1 MLRLKGLLL
10 TIFTILCFQA
20 VAQNFYP
27 PIVNYSTHD
36 YGKHRNPENYCVV
49 QDKRGIMYFGNANG
63 LLEFDGENWN
73 FITIVPGAYVYSLG
87 VDTSGVIYV
96 GTYGDLGYLKPNDH
110 GELNYVSL
118 TSKLPEDDQFFS
130 EIWGVHITDDKVYY
144 QSYEAFFEYDIA
156 SEEIKAVYPSDEFSS
171 FHTSF
176 LVNDELYL
184 RSRGVGLVKYDGNK
198 VNELE
203 GTEFVEGL
211 GVFGL
216 HQLVDDS
223 LLIVTQEI
231 GLWKWKNGEA
241 RQLPELNEIPLNELG
256 IFGSTELTD
265 GNYALNSFTSGV
277 LVINSSGRITTE
289 INREGGLRSNSV
301 RNVFEDRDQNLWFA
315 LGNGISK
322 VNYHSPLS
330 YFSEMAGIEGNIES
344 MIRFKG
350 KLYVGTSYGL
360 FVQDTDK
367 GREREFKNAQ
377 LVKDQVWDFVVVDDH
392 LFIATSKGIFKTTGT
407 AFTEVSTN
415 RSNIIK
421 YIPHKGVFVSAGP
434 SGIYVYS
441 KSFALLWQEE
451 SNYSSFLSATLDP
464 NQDNTLW
471 LGSANS
477 GVFRLQLTEEGFVLD
492 QYGYFDGLNDNELGK
507 PIVFNG
513 EVIFGSTQ
521 GLLKFIHEDIMTK
534 DLADSLKTDP
544 DYNRGMF
551 QTEALYDSTFIE
563 QILLVEEDDDRTW
576 YCSEDKI
583 GYYDKKKKRFIDR
596 PFWGVYYGRVN
607 EFYLEDD
614 GVLWIGC
621 SDGLI
626 RYEKNI
632 HKLYEANFTSLIRK
646 FSVGRDSVLFDG
658 AFSKGGIVRIHQNE
672 ERLVELDYEHNDVY
686 FSFAAPYFEDDH
698 LPVFSY
704 MLEGNSTEW
713 SSWKKTSEANYTNLK
728 EGDYCFKVRAR
739 NVYGTMSDIAQYK
752 FRVLPPWY
760 RTTIAYILY
769 VILFIIVFIIGM
781 RISSAR
787 LKKKNIWLE
796 GIVEERTREITEKN
810 EVLKEQK
817 QEIEDSINYAQRIQ
831 EAILPLEA
839 EMKKWMPKS
848 FVLFRPKDIV
858 SGDFYWFTEKNN
870 KLVFICADCTG
881 HGVPGAFMSMIG
893 SDRLN
898 IIVGERQVTNPGL
911 ILSELNRAIKK
922 SLKQDGEKDSSKDGM
937 DAAICTIDLDT
948 NELLYAGANRP
959 LWYFENDE
967 IKEIKATKVA
977 VAGFTPDDQVFEEH
991 VIPLSKGLKFYM
1003 TSDGYAD
1010 QFGGERG
1017 KKLKVKAMK
1026 ILISEICNL
1035 DHEVQRDTLDKKLI
1049 DWMGDH
1055 EQIDDVCV
1063 VGFET

>member
-10 TIFTILCFQA
+10 TIFTIFCLKG
-20 VAQNFYP
+20 VAQNYYP
-27 PIVNYSTHD
+27 PVVNYSTHN
-36 YGKHRNPENYCVV
+36 YGKDRNPENYCAV
-49 QDKRGIMYFGNANG
+49 QDKRGVMYFGNANG
-63 LLEFDGENWN
+63 LLEFDGESWN
-73 FITIVPGAYVYSLG
+73 FITIVPGAYVYSLN
-87 VDTSGVIYV
+87 VDTAGVIYV
-96 GTYGDLGYLKPNDH
+96 GTYGDLGYLKPNDK
-110 GELNYVSL
+110 GELKYVSL
-118 TSKLPEDDQFFS
+118 SSKLPEEDQFFS
-130 EIWGVHITDDKVYY
+130 EIWDIHTTNNKVYY
-144 QSYEAFFEYDIA
+144 QSYEAFFEYDIE

-176 LVNDELYL
+176 LIEGELYL
-184 RSRGVGLVKYDGNK
+184 RSREIGLVKYDGDK
-198 VNELE
+198 ITELA

-216 HQLVDDS
+216 HRLVDDS

-231 GLWKWKNGEA
+231 GLWKWKDGAA
-241 RQLPELNEIPLNELG
+241 RKLPELNDTPLNELG

-277 LVINSSGRITTE
+277 LVINSSGKIKKE

-301 RNVFEDRDQNLWFA
+301 RSVFEDRDQNLWFA

-322 VNYHSPLS
+322 VNYHSPVS
-330 YFSEMAGIEGNIES
+330 FYSEIAGIEGNIES
-344 MIRFKG
+344 MIRFKD

-360 FVQDTDK
+360 FVQDTDEN
-367 GREREFKNAQ
+367 REREFKNTQ
-377 LVKDQVWDFVVVDDH
+377 LVKDQVWDFVIVDDH
-392 LFIATSKGIFKTTGT
+392 LFIATSKGIFKTSGT
-407 AFTEVSTN
+407 TFTSVSTN

-421 YIPHKGVFVSAGP
+421 YIPHKDVFVSAGP

-441 KSFALLWQEE
+441 KSFALLWQKE
-451 SNYSSFLSATLDP
+451 SNFSSFLSATLDP
-464 NQDNTLW
+464 NQENTMW

-477 GVFRLQLTEEGFVLD
+477 GVFRLQLTDEGFVLD

-534 DLADSLKTDP
+534 DLADSLKNDP

-551 QTEALYDSTFIE
+551 QTEALYDSTFTE
-563 QILLVEEDDDRTW
+563 QILLIEDDENRTW
-576 YCSEDKI
+576 YCSEDKL
-583 GYYDKKKKRFIDR
+583 GFYDKKKKRFIDR
-596 PFWGVYYGRVN
+596 PFWGVDYGRVN
-607 EFYLEDD
+607 EFYLEDN

-621 SDGLI
+621 ADGLI

-632 HKLYEANFTSLIRK
+632 HKVYEANFNALIRR
-646 FSVGRDSVLFDG
+646 FSVGRDSVVFDG
-658 AFSKGGIVRIHQNE
+658 AFSKGGIVGVQQSKERILE
-672 ERLVELDYEHNDVY
+672 IDYEHNDVY
-686 FSFAAPYFEDDH
+686 FSFAAPYFEDGH

-704 MLEGNSTEW
+704 MLEGNSNEW
-713 SSWKKTSEANYTNLK
+713 SPWKKTSEANFTNLK
-728 EGDYCFKVRAR
+728 EGEYCFKVRAR
-739 NVYGTMSDIAQYK
+739 NVYGTMSRVAEYRFK
-752 FRVLPPWY
+752 VLPPWY
-760 RTTIAYILY
+760 RTTFAYILY

-796 GIVEERTREITEKN
+796 GIVEERTKEITEKN

-937 DAAICTIDLDT
+937 DAAICTIDLDK
-948 NELLYAGANRP
+948 NVLMYAGANRP
-959 LWYFENDE
+959 LWYFEDDE

-991 VIPLSKGLKFYM
+991 VIPLSAGLKFYM

-1010 QFGGERG
+1010 QFGGDRG

-1026 ILISEICNL
+1026 QLIADICNL
-1035 DHEVQRDTLDKKLI
+1035 DHEIQRATLDKKLV